1 MTALKYTSMT
11 IVGALS
17 LMMLPREIANAD
29 ELIVRVN
36 NIKEAGEIHIA
47 IYDSAEAF
55 EADRG
60 EKGGA
65 APGITQGT
73 IEMVETG
80 SVTYRYVCRPA
91 PTQSAFSTTR
101 TSTTGWTTTSLACLV
116 SSTDSVTTRAVLWA
130 RRHLKTPLFRW
141 RVRPRFLSACDCGFS
156 YCPSHNFAIT
166 GKLSQSDL
174 PQ

>member
-1 MTALKYTSMT
+1 MTAFKYTSMT

-17 LMMLPREIANAD
+17 LIMLSRGIANAD

-36 NIKEAGEIHIA
+36 NIGEIHIA

-73 IEMVETG
+73 IEMVEPG
-80 SVTYRYVCRPA
+80 SVTYRYDA
-91 PTQSAFSTTR
+91 A
-101 TSTTGWTTTSLACLV
+101 
-116 SSTDSVTTRAVLWA
+116 
-130 RRHLKTPLFRW
+130 RHLRNRHF
-141 RVRPRFLSACDCGFS
+141 PRR
-156 YCPSHNFAIT
+156 
-166 GKLSQSDL
+166 KSQQPARQLLLWGAS
-174 PQ
+174 